1 MIVFAT
7 LVSALSVGTGY
18 KQKILLSLLLKNTSE
33 FSENVENYAK
43 GLRATTDLS
52 SRKYRHMALEKELE
66 SIWV

>member
-33 FSENVENYAK
+33 FSENVIVSFSVPLKNP
-43 GLRATTDLS
+43 
-52 SRKYRHMALEKELE
+52 
-66 SIWV
+66 